1 MAWHPLTRLLVV
13 LAPIAIAGSYLLQP
27 DDPTAVPAIV
37 RAGDAQAA
45 VPVNEPAAGPPPALM
60 AAPELTTLTET
71 VERPLFS
78 ATRRGPAPPPAVE
91 EAPPVE
97 AVAAPPPALTVQGL
111 ILAGNQSIAMLRRD
125 DTGEILTAHP
135 GDDLSGWHVDSIAAG
150 SVTLRGP
157 DGPVEL
163 PLFQPPS
170 PPP

>member
-1 MAWHPLTRLLVV
+1 MAWHPMTRLLVLV
-13 LAPIAIAGSYLLQP
+13 APIAIGASYLLEP

-45 VPVNEPAAGPPPALM
+45 VPQGVPAAEPPPALM

-78 ATRRGPAPPPAVE
+78 ATRRGPAPPPPVE

-97 AVAAPPPALTVQGL
+97 AVAAPPPELKVQGV
-111 ILAGNQSIAMLRRD
+111 ILAGDLSIAMLRRD

-150 SVTLRGP
+150 SVTLSGP
-157 DGPVEL
+157 GGPVEL
-163 PLFQPPS
+163 PLFQPP
-170 PPP
+170 PPPP